1 MIKNAG
7 MSAIKEKAIH
17 IIERIRQ
24 SPLFKDSM
32 WSLIGSTVGRGLSLI
47 AGILVA
53 RFLGKDIYGEYG
65 IIKTTLIYIEIFSTF
80 GLGYTATKYIADYKK
95 TCPEK
100 VSAVCRAALRI
111 TLFTSGLMA
120 LVVLVFA
127 KQIAEIIDAPHLYNT
142 LRITAAGIVVNAI
155 NIAQIGVL
163 SGFAEFKVIARNTT
177 ISGIVTFVLT
187 ATLTYLWGLNGAV
200 IALVL
205 SYGTQCLINNIS
217 VRTLV
222 NQYEKPK
229 SSQKELYQELVS
241 FSFPIALQESLYSIT
256 SWVISFMLIK
266 LAGYGE
272 LGLYSAAG
280 QWAAIISFIP
290 GILRNVTLSH
300 LSSNMTNQTAHDT
313 TMKAMLLVNIL
324 STAVMFLGIVLF
336 QDLIC
341 SFYGETFVGLK
352 PVLLVLTFNTI
363 CSNASNVYV
372 QEFMAQGKNWFVF
385 VCKIIRDLG
394 TLSFTYFVLVYGN
407 NNGALILSV
416 ATCIANFLFII
427 ILSLRYRIQRKSNVV
442 E

>member
-1 MIKNAG
+1 MFAV
-7 MSAIKEKAIH
+7 
-17 IIERIRQ
+17 IERFIVPCWPKLKK
-24 SPLFKDSM
+24 SSLFKDSM

-53 RFLGKDIYGEYG
+53 RFLGKEIYGEYG

-95 TCPEK
+95 TNPEK
-100 VSAVCRAALRI
+100 VSAVCKAALKI

-142 LRITAAGIVVNAI
+142 LRITAAGIIVNAI
-155 NIAQIGVL
+155 NVAQIGVL

-187 ATLTYLWGLNGAV
+187 ATLTYIWGLNGAV

-217 VRTLV
+217 VRALV
-222 NQYEKPK
+222 KQFEK
-229 SSQKELYQELVS
+229 SADTQRGLYKELFF

-266 LAGYGE
+266 LTGYGE

-300 LSSNMTNQTAHDT
+300 LSSNMTNRSAHDRT
-313 TMKAMLLVNIL
+313 LRAMLAVNII
-324 STAVMFLGIVLF
+324 STSVMFLGILVF
-336 QDLIC
+336 QNLIC

-352 PVLLVLTFNTI
+352 AVLLVLTFNTI

-372 QEFMAQGKNWFVF
+372 QEFMAQSKNWFVF
-385 VCKIIRDLG
+385 VCKIIRDVG
-394 TLSFTYFVLVYGN
+394 TLALAYIVITGGN
-407 NNGALILSV
+407 QNGALILSI
-416 ATCIANFLFII
+416 ATCIANMVFTV
-427 ILSLRYRIQRKSNVV
+427 ILAVRYRIQKKPFIQTYVSFL
-442 E
+442 

>member
-1 MIKNAG
+1 
-7 MSAIKEKAIH
+7 MSSIKEKAIH
-17 IIERIRQ
+17 ISERLRR
-24 SPLFKDSM
+24 SPLFKDSL

-95 TCPEK
+95 TNPEK
-100 VSAVCRAALRI
+100 VSTVCKAAIKI

-127 KQIAEIIDAPHLYNT
+127 KQIAEIIDAPHLFNT
-142 LRITAAGIVVNAI
+142 LRITAAGIIVNAI
-155 NIAQIGVL
+155 NVAQIGVL
-163 SGFAEFKVIARNTT
+163 SGFAEFKVIAKNTT
-177 ISGIVTFVLT
+177 ISGIVTFALT
-187 ATLTYLWGLNGAV
+187 ATLTYIWGLNGAV

-217 VRTLV
+217 VRALV
-222 NQYEKPK
+222 KQYEKPK
-229 SSQKELYQELVS
+229 GTQRELYKELVS

-266 LAGYGE
+266 MAGYGE

-290 GILRNVTLSH
+290 GILRNVTLSY
-300 LSSNMTNQTAHDT
+300 LSSNITNQSAHDK

-336 QDLIC
+336 QNLIC

-372 QEFMAQGKNWFVF
+372 QEFMAQGKNWFVL
-385 VCKIIRDLG
+385 VCKILRDIG
-394 TLSFTYFVLVYGN
+394 TLSFTYLVLVSGH

-416 ATCIANFLFII
+416 GTCIANILFTL
-427 ILSLRYRIQRKSNVV
+427 ILSIRYFIQRKSVVV

>member
-300 LSSNMTNQTAHDT
+300 LSSNMTNQTAHVT

-394 TLSFTYFVLVYGN
+394 TLSFTYFVLVSGN

-427 ILSLRYRIQRKSNVV
+427 ILSLRYRILRKSNVV

>member
-1 MIKNAG
+1 
-7 MSAIKEKAIH
+7 
-17 IIERIRQ
+17 
-24 SPLFKDSM
+24 M

-53 RFLGKDIYGEYG
+53 RFLGKEVYGEYG

-95 TCPEK
+95 TNPER
-100 VSAVCRAALRI
+100 VSSVCKAALKI

-120 LVVLVFA
+120 LVVLLFA
-127 KQIAEIIDAPHLYNT
+127 KQIAAIIDAPHLYNT
-142 LRITAAGIVVNAI
+142 LRITAAGIIVNAI

-177 ISGIVTFVLT
+177 ISGVVTFILT
-187 ATLTYLWGLNGAV
+187 ATLTYIWGLNGAV
-200 IALVL
+200 VALVL

-217 VRTLV
+217 VRALV
-222 NQYEKPK
+222 KQYEKPVGT
-229 SSQKELYQELVS
+229 QRELYKELLS

-300 LSSNMTNQTAHDT
+300 LSSNMTNQFAHDT

-324 STAVMFLGIVLF
+324 STTVLFLGIVFF
-336 QDLIC
+336 QNLIC

-385 VCKIIRDLG
+385 VCKIIRDIG
-394 TLSFTYFVLVYGN
+394 TLAFTYVILVSGHDK
-407 NNGALILSV
+407 GALILSMG
-416 ATCIANFLFII
+416 TCIANILFTI
-427 ILSLRYRIQRKSNVV
+427 ILSMRYYIQRKGIDIKL
-442 E
+442 

>member
-1 MIKNAG
+1 
-7 MSAIKEKAIH
+7 MSSIKEKAIH

-100 VSAVCRAALRI
+100 VSAVCKAALRI

-177 ISGIVTFVLT
+177 ISGIVTFALT

-341 SFYGETFVGLK
+341 SFYGKTFVGLK

-394 TLSFTYFVLVYGN
+394 TLSFTYFVLVSGN

-427 ILSLRYRIQRKSNVV
+427 ILSLRYRIQRRSNVV
-442 E
+442 D

>member
-1 MIKNAG
+1 
-7 MSAIKEKAIH
+7 MSAIREKAKH
-17 IIERIRQ
+17 IIERLRR

-95 TCPEK
+95 TNPGK
-100 VSAVCRAALRI
+100 VSAVCNAALKI
-111 TLFTSGLMA
+111 TLLTSGLMA

-127 KQIAEIIDAPHLYNT
+127 KQIAEIIDAPHLFNT
-142 LRITAAGIVVNAI
+142 LRITAAGIIVNAI
-155 NIAQIGVL
+155 NVAQIGVL
-163 SGFAEFKVIARNTT
+163 SGFAEFKVIAKNTT
-177 ISGIVTFVLT
+177 LSGIVTFVLT
-187 ATLTYLWGLNGAV
+187 ATLTYIWGLNGAV

-205 SYGTQCLINNIS
+205 SYGTQCVINNIS
-217 VRTLV
+217 VRALV
-222 NQYEKPK
+222 KQYEKPK
-229 SSQKELYQELVS
+229 GSQRELYKELVS

-336 QDLIC
+336 QNLIC

-385 VCKIIRDLG
+385 VCKILRDIG
-394 TLSFTYFVLVYGN
+394 TLSFTYLVLVSGHDR
-407 NNGALILSV
+407 GALILSV
-416 ATCIANFLFII
+416 GTCIANVLFTL
-427 ILSLRYRIQRKSNVV
+427 ILSVRYYIQRKSAVV
-442 E
+442 ER

>member
-1 MIKNAG
+1 
-7 MSAIKEKAIH
+7 MSSFKERLSPIV
-17 IIERIRQ
+17 ERLRK

-32 WSLIGSTVGRGLSLI
+32 WSLVGSTIGRGLSLI

-53 RFLGKDIYGEYG
+53 RFLGKEIYGEYG

-95 TCPEK
+95 TNPEK
-100 VSAVCRAALRI
+100 VSSVCKAALKI
-111 TLFTSGLMA
+111 TLLTSGLMA
-120 LVVLVFA
+120 LVVLMFA
-127 KQIAEIIDAPHLYNT
+127 KKIAYIIDAPHLYNT
-142 LRITAAGIVVNAI
+142 LRITAAGIIVNAI

-177 ISGIVTFVLT
+177 ISGIVTFILT
-187 ATLTYLWGLNGAV
+187 ATLTYIWGLNGAV

-205 SYGTQCLINNIS
+205 SYGTQCLLNNIS
-217 VRTLV
+217 VRALV
-222 NQYEKPK
+222 KQYEKPIG
-229 SSQKELYQELVS
+229 SQKELYQELLA

-300 LSSNMTNQTAHDT
+300 LASNMTDQFAHDK
-313 TMKAMLLVNIL
+313 TMRAMLLVNIL
-324 STAVMFLGIVLF
+324 STAVMFLGIVIF
-336 QDLIC
+336 QNLIC

-372 QEFMAQGKNWFVF
+372 QEFMAQGKNWFVL
-385 VCKIIRDLG
+385 VCKMIRDLG
-394 TLSFTYFVLVYGN
+394 TLSFTYLVLVAGN
-407 NNGALILSV
+407 DKGALILSV
-416 ATCIANFLFII
+416 ATCIANVIFTL
-427 ILSLRYRIQRKSNVV
+427 ILSIRYHLQKKNLTV
-442 E
+442 EGIEE

>member
-1 MIKNAG
+1 M
-7 MSAIKEKAIH
+7 
-17 IIERIRQ
+17 
-24 SPLFKDSM
+24 
-32 WSLIGSTVGRGLSLI
+32 I

-53 RFLGKDIYGEYG
+53 RFLGKEVYGEYG

-80 GLGYTATKYIADYKK
+80 GLGYTATKFIADYRK
-95 TCPEK
+95 TNPEK
-100 VSAVCRAALRI
+100 VSSVCKAALRI
-111 TLFTSGLMA
+111 TLLTSGLMA
-120 LVVLVFA
+120 FVVLVFA

-142 LRITAAGIVVNAI
+142 LRITAAGIIVNAI

-177 ISGIVTFVLT
+177 ISGVVTFVLT
-187 ATLTYLWGLNGAV
+187 ATLTYIWGLNGAV

-205 SYGTQCLINNIS
+205 SYGTQCLLNNIS
-217 VRTLV
+217 VRALV
-222 NQYEKPK
+222 KQYEKPTG
-229 SSQKELYQELVS
+229 SQKELYKELVT

-300 LSSNMTNQTAHDT
+300 LSSNMTNQSAHDK
-313 TMKAMLLVNIL
+313 TMTAMLLVNVL
-324 STAVMFLGIVLF
+324 SSAVMFIGIVIF
-336 QDLIC
+336 QNLIC
-341 SFYGETFVGLK
+341 SFYGESFVGLK

-372 QEFMAQGKNWFVF
+372 QEFMAQGKNWFVLI
-385 VCKIIRDLG
+385 CKMIRDLG
-394 TLSFTYFVLVYGN
+394 TLAFTYFVLVAGN
-407 NNGALILSV
+407 NKGALILSV
-416 ATCIANFLFII
+416 ATCIANVIFTT
-427 ILSLRYRIQRKSNVV
+427 ILALRYYLQKKQTVV
-442 E
+442 DSLEVNTIDDDK

>member
-1 MIKNAG
+1 
-7 MSAIKEKAIH
+7 MSYIKEKAIL
-17 IIERIRQ
+17 IFERLRR

-53 RFLGKDIYGEYG
+53 RFLGKEIYGEYG

-95 TCPEK
+95 SNPEK
-100 VSAVCRAALRI
+100 VSSVCIATLKI

-120 LVVLVFA
+120 LMVLVFA

-142 LRITAAGIVVNAI
+142 LSITAVGIIANAI

-187 ATLTYLWGLNGAV
+187 AILTYIWGLNGAV
-200 IALVL
+200 MALVL
-205 SYGTQCLINNIS
+205 SYGTQCLINQIS
-217 VRTLV
+217 VRSLV
-222 NQYEKPK
+222 KQYEKPK
-229 SSQKELYQELVS
+229 GYQRELYKELVT
-241 FSFPIALQESLYSIT
+241 FSFPIALQESLYSLT

-300 LSSNMTNQTAHDT
+300 LSSNMSNQSVHDK
-313 TMKAMLLVNIL
+313 TMNAMLLVNIL
-324 STAVMFLGIVLF
+324 STTILFFCIVLF
-336 QDLIC
+336 QKLIC
-341 SFYGETFVGLK
+341 SIYGETFVGLK

-394 TLSFTYFVLVYGN
+394 TLSFTYLVLVSGCDE
-407 NNGALILSV
+407 GALILSV
-416 ATCIANFLFII
+416 GTCIANILFTL
-427 ILSLRYRIQRKSNVV
+427 ILSMRYHIQRKDIVV
-442 E
+442 A

>member
-1 MIKNAG
+1 MP
-7 MSAIKEKAIH
+7 SLKERLSLIV
-17 IIERIRQ
+17 ERLRK

-32 WSLIGSTVGRGLSLI
+32 WSLVGSTIGRGLSLI

-53 RFLGKDIYGEYG
+53 RFLGKEVYGEYG

-95 TCPEK
+95 TNPEK
-100 VSAVCRAALRI
+100 VSSVCKAALRI
-111 TLFTSGLMA
+111 TLLTSGLMA
-120 LVVLVFA
+120 FVVLVFA
-127 KQIAEIIDAPHLYNT
+127 KQIAVIIDAPHLYNT
-142 LRITAAGIVVNAI
+142 LRITAAGIIVNAI

-177 ISGIVTFVLT
+177 ISGVVTFVLT
-187 ATLTYLWGLNGAV
+187 ATLTYIWGLNGAV

-217 VRTLV
+217 VRALV
-222 NQYEKPK
+222 KQYEKP
-229 SSQKELYQELVS
+229 SGPQKELYKELVA

-266 LAGYGE
+266 LTGYGE

-300 LSSNMTNQTAHDT
+300 LSSNMTNRSAHDR
-313 TMKAMLLVNIL
+313 TMRAMLAVNII
-324 STAVMFLGIVLF
+324 STSVMFLGIVVF
-336 QDLIC
+336 QNLIC

-352 PVLLVLTFNTI
+352 SVLLVLTFNTI

-385 VCKIIRDLG
+385 VCKIIRDVG
-394 TLSFTYFVLVYGN
+394 TLALAYFVIIGGN
-407 NNGALILSV
+407 QNGALVLSI
-416 ATCIANFLFII
+416 ATCIANIVFTT
-427 ILSLRYRIQRKSNVV
+427 ILAIRYRIHKNDFTV
-442 E
+442 EE

>member
-1 MIKNAG
+1 MELLKRNLTTIVN
-7 MSAIKEKAIH
+7 
-17 IIERIRQ
+17 RLRQ

-53 RFLGKDIYGEYG
+53 RFLGKEIYGEYG
-65 IIKTTLIYIEIFSTF
+65 ILKTTLIYIEIFSTF
-80 GLGYTATKYIADYKK
+80 GLGYTATKYIADFKK
-95 TCPEK
+95 TNPER
-100 VSAVCRAALRI
+100 VSSVCRATLKI
-111 TLFTSGLMA
+111 TILTSGLMA

-127 KQIAEIIDAPHLYNT
+127 KQIAILIDAPHLYNT
-142 LRITAAGIVVNAI
+142 LRITAAGIIVNAI

-163 SGFAEFKVIARNTT
+163 SGFAEFKIIARNTT
-177 ISGIVTFVLT
+177 ISGFFTFVLT
-187 ATLTYLWGLNGAV
+187 ATLTYIWGLNGAV

-217 VRTLV
+217 VRALLR
-222 NQYEKPK
+222 QYEEPIGF
-229 SSQKELYQELVS
+229 QRGLYKELVS

-266 LAGYGE
+266 LTDYGE

-300 LSSNMTNQTAHDT
+300 LASNMANRSAHDK
-313 TMKAMLLVNIL
+313 TMKAMLIVNIL
-324 STAVMFLGIVLF
+324 STAIMFLGVVVF
-336 QDLIC
+336 RDFIC
-341 SFYGETFVGLK
+341 SFYGDSFIGLK
-352 PVLLVLTFNTI
+352 SVLLVLTFNTI
-363 CSNASNVYV
+363 SSNASNVYV

-385 VCKIIRDLG
+385 LCKIIRDVG
-394 TLSFTYFVLVYGN
+394 TLVLAYFVIIQLN
-407 NNGALILSV
+407 SKGALIL
-416 ATCIANFLFII
+416 AGTTCIANILFTA
-427 ILSLRYRIQRKSNVV
+427 ILAIRYHIQKSSL

>member
-1 MIKNAG
+1 MP
-7 MSAIKEKAIH
+7 SFKERLSLVV
-17 IIERIRQ
+17 ERIRK

-95 TCPEK
+95 TNPGK
-100 VSAVCRAALRI
+100 VSAVCKAALKI
-111 TLFTSGLMA
+111 TLLTSGLMA

-127 KQIAEIIDAPHLYNT
+127 KQIAEIIDAPHLFNT
-142 LRITAAGIVVNAI
+142 LRITAAGIIVNAI
-155 NIAQIGVL
+155 NVAQIGVL

-177 ISGIVTFVLT
+177 ISGVVTFVLT
-187 ATLTYLWGLNGAV
+187 ATLTYIWGLNGAV

-217 VRTLV
+217 VRALV
-222 NQYEKPK
+222 KQYEKP
-229 SSQKELYQELVS
+229 SGPQKELYKELVA

-266 LAGYGE
+266 LTGYGE

-300 LSSNMTNQTAHDT
+300 LSSNMTNRSAHDR
-313 TMKAMLLVNIL
+313 TMRAMLAVNII
-324 STAVMFLGIVLF
+324 STSVMFLGIVVF
-336 QDLIC
+336 QNLIC

-352 PVLLVLTFNTI
+352 SVLLVLTFNTI

-385 VCKIIRDLG
+385 VCKIIRDVG
-394 TLSFTYFVLVYGN
+394 TLALAYFVIIGGN
-407 NNGALILSV
+407 QNGALVLSI
-416 ATCIANFLFII
+416 ATCIANLVFTT
-427 ILSLRYRIQRKSNVV
+427 ILAIRYRIHKNDYTV
-442 E
+442 EE

>member
-1 MIKNAG
+1 
-7 MSAIKEKAIH
+7 MSAIKEKAKH
-17 IIERIRQ
+17 IIERLRR

-80 GLGYTATKYIADYKK
+80 GLGYTATKYIADYKN
-95 TCPEK
+95 TNPEK
-100 VSAVCRAALRI
+100 VSAVCKAALKI
-111 TLFTSGLMA
+111 TLLTSGLMA

-142 LRITAAGIVVNAI
+142 LRITAAGIIVNAI
-155 NIAQIGVL
+155 NVAQIGVL
-163 SGFAEFKVIARNTT
+163 SGFAEFKVIAKNTT

-187 ATLTYLWGLNGAV
+187 ATLTYIWGLNGAV

-217 VRTLV
+217 VRALV
-222 NQYEKPK
+222 KQYEKPK
-229 SSQKELYQELVS
+229 GSQGKLYKELLS

-256 SWVISFMLIK
+256 SWFTSYLLIK

-300 LSSNMTNQTAHDT
+300 LSSSLSNVDSHHRTL
-313 TMKAMLLVNIL
+313 KAMIAVNV
-324 STAVMFLGIVLF
+324 STTFCLFLGILLF
-336 QDLIC
+336 QKLIC
-341 SFYGETFVGLK
+341 SFYGDSFVGLG
-352 PVLLVLTFNTI
+352 PVLIALTFNSI
-363 CSNASNVYV
+363 LAAVANVYV
-372 QEFMAQGKNWFVF
+372 QEYMALGQNWFVF
-385 VCKIIRDLG
+385 IAKIVRDIGSLLLAYILI
-394 TLSFTYFVLVYGN
+394 TRIN
-407 NNGALILSV
+407 NNGALYLSYSIVIADILFV
-416 ATCIANFLFII
+416 LLLVFYYR
-427 ILSLRYRIQRKSNVV
+427 RYSNDT
-442 E
+442 

>member
-1 MIKNAG
+1 
-7 MSAIKEKAIH
+7 MSTIKEKD
-17 IIERIRQ
+17 IIARLRR

-32 WSLIGSTVGRGLSLI
+32 WSLIGSMVGRGLSLI

-53 RFLGKDIYGEYG
+53 RFLGKEIYGEYG
-65 IIKTTLIYIEIFSTF
+65 LIKTTLIYIEIFSTF

-95 TCPEK
+95 TNPEK
-100 VSAVCRAALRI
+100 VSAVCKAALRI

-127 KQIAEIIDAPHLYNT
+127 KQIAEIIDAPHLFNT

-155 NIAQIGVL
+155 NVAQIGVL
-163 SGFAEFKVIARNTT
+163 SGFAEFKVVAKNTT

-187 ATLTYLWGLNGAV
+187 ATLTYICGLNGAI

-205 SYGTQCLINNIS
+205 SYATQCLINNKS
-217 VRTLV
+217 VRAIV
-222 NQYEKPK
+222 KHYEKPK
-229 SSQKELYQELVS
+229 GSQRELYKELVA
-241 FSFPIALQESLYSIT
+241 FSFPLALQESLYSIT

-300 LSSNMTNQTAHDT
+300 LSSNMSNQSVHDK
-313 TMKAMLLVNIL
+313 TMNAMLLVNTL
-324 STAVMFLGIVLF
+324 STAILFGCIVIF
-336 QDLIC
+336 QNPIC
-341 SFYGETFVGLK
+341 SFYGESFVGLK

-385 VCKIIRDLG
+385 VCKLIRDLG
-394 TLSFTYFVLVYGN
+394 TLSFAYFVLVSGN
-407 NNGALILSV
+407 GKGALILSV
-416 ATCIANFLFII
+416 GTCIANLFF
-427 ILSLRYRIQRKSNVV
+427 ILLLSMRYYVQRKIMLLRDYR
-442 E
+442 